1 MTPRRTL
8 AGLLAVALLTL
19 ALATAGWPL
28 VRNILFGIAYE
39 IDGN

>member
-1 MTPRRTL
+1 MVPQPTFARLLTL
-8 AGLLAVALLTL
+8 ALLAV